1 MYAVNLWFYRSRN
14 VQQLGVKSVV
24 STHKVKEFSIENEPV
39 LPYTKG
45 TKERKDLEAALA
57 DYSNNC
63 VEVPIVIGG
72 KEYKTDRVMYQ
83 PMVSDI
89 TGRQTMKS
97 VIFNC
102 YYKQILLSFL

>member
-1 MYAVNLWFYRSRN
+1 
-14 VQQLGVKSVV
+14 V
-24 STHKVKEFSIENEPV
+24 STHKFKEFTVENEPV

-89 TGRQTMKS
+89 TAITGKQPMKCLILCLLQTSINFVHVAPRSPKES
-97 VIFNC
+97 C
-102 YYKQILLSFL
+102 KILLCHS

>member
-1 MYAVNLWFYRSRN
+1 M
-14 VQQLGVKSVV
+14 
-24 STHKVKEFSIENEPV
+24 STPKFTDFSIQNEPV

-45 TKERKDLEAALA
+45 SKERKDLEATLA

-83 PMVSDI
+83 PMVSK
-89 TGRQTMKS
+89 RKVFCSQ
-97 VIFNC
+97 
-102 YYKQILLSFL
+102 